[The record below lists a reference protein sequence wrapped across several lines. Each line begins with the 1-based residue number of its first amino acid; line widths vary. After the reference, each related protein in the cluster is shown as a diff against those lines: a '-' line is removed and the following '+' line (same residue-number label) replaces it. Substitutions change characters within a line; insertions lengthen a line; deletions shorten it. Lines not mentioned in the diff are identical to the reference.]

1 MHSKTLIALAAAGLL
16 ASPLALAQYDKD
28 RSVSSDAP
36 GAAAAPRAPNVT
48 GKANEEKGTPPP
60 AGASARNPETAASTT
75 DNGTPRHKRSKRSEK
90 LSRNDTGAYGSE
102 ASPNMARNPRSAGNP
117 PKQGSSPEPQ

>member
-1 MHSKTLIALAAAGLL
+1 MQPKTFIAMAVAGLL
-16 ASPLALAQYDKD
+16 VSPLALAQYDKD

-36 GAAAAPRAPNVT
+36 GAAAAPANPNAT

-75 DNGTPRHKRSKRSEK
+75 DDGSPKHKRSKRGER
-90 LSRNDTGAYGSE
+90 LSRNDSGYSTE
-102 ASPNMARNPRSAGNP
+102 ASPNTPRNPRSAGNP
-117 PKQGSSPEPQ
+117 PKQGGSPEPQ

>member
-1 MHSKTLIALAAAGLL
+1 MQSRTLIALAAAGLL

-36 GAAAAPRAPNVT
+36 GAAAVPHNPNAT

-60 AGASARNPETAASTT
+60 AGASARNHETASATT
-75 DNGTPRHKRSKRSEK
+75 DNASPKHKRSKRNAER
-90 LSRNDTGAYGSE
+90 LSRNDSGSTE
-102 ASPNMARNPRSAGNP
+102 ASPNMPRNPRSSGNP
-117 PKQGSSPEPQ
+117 PKQGGSPEPQ